1 MEKIVYFP
9 SYFALPLFFFWWWFV
24 VCCIDGPTLLFPTWS
39 SCWLAESH
47 CRTLG
52 VGDIISS
59 GLGEPQSGMEIL
71 SVWGKGGFFYYYFP
85 FSFKGQLSSGGDS
98 SISLPLDAHVG
109 TFSLLLKLLQPKS
122 AGLFLRNP
130 LQLLVLVLKECK
142 HLRDGHFLIAGLA
155 YWNSQCPHCG
165 DASVSSCGMEMLI
178 IHGGLFA
185 NTVGVWRR
193 TKRLA
198 ELVSST
204 QVQPSDAILVH
215 NKREQCIYVQLTEQM
230 RA

>member
-1 MEKIVYFP
+1 MEKIAYFP

-85 FSFKGQLSSGGDS
+85 FSFKGQLSSGGNS

-130 LQLLVLVLKECK
+130 NKQYQKKEAALGAGIKRMQTSQRWSLLNCRACLLKFSAST
-142 HLRDGHFLIAGLA
+142 LR
-155 YWNSQCPHCG
+155 
-165 DASVSSCGMEMLI
+165 
-178 IHGGLFA
+178 
-185 NTVGVWRR
+185 WRVR
-193 TKRLA
+193 
-198 ELVSST
+198 
-204 QVQPSDAILVH
+204 
-215 NKREQCIYVQLTEQM
+215 
-230 RA
+230 

>member
-1 MEKIVYFP
+1 MCQWWSSDIVDELSGSTYTRPPLSHLVLQSDEKCRAEINFQLCKTVKVRGKGMNGGVKWKIKTLCFRNAPWHVLLMEKIVYFP

-52 VGDIISS
+52 VGNIISS

-71 SVWGKGGFFYYYFP
+71 SVWGKGDFFYYYFP

-122 AGLFLRNP
+122 EGLFLRNP
-130 LQLLVLVLKECK
+130 
-142 HLRDGHFLIAGLA
+142 
-155 YWNSQCPHCG
+155 
-165 DASVSSCGMEMLI
+165 
-178 IHGGLFA
+178 
-185 NTVGVWRR
+185 
-193 TKRLA
+193 
-198 ELVSST
+198 
-204 QVQPSDAILVH
+204 
-215 NKREQCIYVQLTEQM
+215 NKQ
-230 RA
+230 